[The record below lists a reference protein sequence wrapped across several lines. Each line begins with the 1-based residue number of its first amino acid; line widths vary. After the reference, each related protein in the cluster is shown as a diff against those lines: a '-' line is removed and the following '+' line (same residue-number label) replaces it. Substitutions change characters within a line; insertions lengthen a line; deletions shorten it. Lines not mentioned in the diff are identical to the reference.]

1 MTVNFRIGDLVRPT
15 TGVVGMRGLQH
26 IREGEWVTAPE
37 AYAIENEVLVC
48 IGISNSTINKHVL
61 HLLSSKSTRIVHY
74 YAYEVT
80 AL

>member
-15 TGVVGMRGLQH
+15 TRVVGVRGLQH

-48 IGISNSTINKHVL
+48 IGISNSTINKFVV
-61 HLLSSKSTRIVHY
+61 HLLSSKSGRIATY
-74 YAYEVT
+74 YTNEVT
-80 AL
+80 AF